1 MSIVSAHDVARE
13 LRRRLPSAGIV
24 KIQKLLYYCQGWHVA
39 RNGEALFSEA
49 VEAWVNGPVVAKH
62 WADEKH
68 LRPLPDAK
76 ELDGSDLATI
86 DYVVERYGRFPGKAL
101 IRMTHLEDPWRA
113 LSESD
118 NPDVGGTAE
127 ISLDA
132 LGAWFSQDDDFVA
145 HGSEVERLRRRRDI
159 YSFDGPF
166 LTAELRA
173 AVERALQ
180 SGAPASGLA

>member
-39 RNGEALFSEA
+39 RNREALFGET

-68 LRPLPDAK
+68 MRPQPEAK
-76 ELDGSDLATI
+76 ELDGSHLATI

-118 NPDVGGTAE
+118 NTDLVGTAE

-132 LGAWFSQDDDFVA
+132 LGAWFSQDDDYVA
-145 HGSEVERLRRRRDI
+145 HVSEVERLRKRRDI

-166 LTAELRA
+166 LTGELRA
-173 AVERALQ
+173 AVERTLQ
-180 SGAPASGLA
+180 SGAPATGLA